1 MADMQFLESLDLN
14 GREIKDVRAE
24 GFEFAALPSAAANE
38 RRIVYDTTNKAF
50 LYSNGSEWVNVN
62 KTNIEIL
69 GSGKIKIDGTEYTYI
84 GSSGDVTADVNK
96 NLQIGANKVT
106 NAKLAKMPAKTVKGN
121 KTAEAATPTDIT
133 ISDLKGELNLDV
145 EVTGNADEGYTI
157 KQGGV
162 ILATINLPK
171 DKVISAGEVVTG
183 TLVDGVFTPNEGGIK
198 YLRLTVANADEA
210 HKYIYIRVSDLVD
223 VYTAANATG
232 AMVLVTISSDNKVSA
247 DLSQA
252 TKSEI
257 AKIATLEARTETDNN
272 FTDELKTKLEGI
284 AAGAE
289 VNVQSDW
296 NETSTTSD
304 AYIKNKPSIPAAA
317 KDGILTIKAAGVN
330 KGTFSANQ
338 ATNVEI
344 DITTEDLGLS
354 AAAKYYKTGAL
365 TGTTGTITAAT
376 HGCGKLP
383 QVQAYLA
390 GEQVFCS
397 IKVNSQGTVTWTS
410 SIAMTASSDFRLVI
424 VGGVSPANE

>member
-1 MADMQFLESLDLN
+1 MQFLESLDLN
-14 GREIKDVRAE
+14 GREIKDVRVE

-38 RRIVYDTTNKAF
+38 RRIIYDTTNKAF
-50 LYSNGSEWVNVN
+50 LYSNGSEWINVK
-62 KTNIEIL
+62 KTDIEFL
-69 GSGKIKIDGTEYTYI
+69 GSGKVKIDGTEYTYI

-96 NLQIGANKVT
+96 NLQIGTNKVT

-121 KTAEAATPTDIT
+121 KTSEAATPTDIT
-133 ISDLKGELNLDV
+133 ITDLKGELNLDV
-145 EVTGNADEGYTI
+145 EVTGNADSGYTI
-157 KQGGV
+157 KQGGTV
-162 ILATINLPK
+162 LATINLPK

-183 TLVDGVFTPNEGGIK
+183 SLVDGVFTPSSSGIK

-223 VYTAANATG
+223 VYTAANA
-232 AMVLVTISSDNKVSA
+232 ANADVEISISNDNKVSA
-247 DLSQA
+247 KLSTAIRTQVD
-252 TKSEI
+252 
-257 AKIATLEARTETDNN
+257 KIAGLEARTETDNN
-272 FTDELKTKLEGI
+272 FTDALKTKLEGI
-284 AAGAE
+284 AEGAE

-317 KDGILTIKAAGVN
+317 KDGILTIKVN
-330 KGTFSANQ
+330 GEQKGTFSANQ
-338 ATNVEI
+338 STNSEI
-344 DITTEDLGLS
+344 DITTADLSLS
-354 AAAKYYKTGAL
+354 AAAKYYKSGAL

-397 IKVNSQGTVTWTS
+397 VKINSQGTITWTS

>member
-14 GREIKDVRAE
+14 GREIKDVRIE
-24 GFEFAALPSAAANE
+24 SFEFAALPSAAANE
-38 RRIVYDTTNKAF
+38 GRIVYDRTNKAF
-50 LYSNGSEWVNVN
+50 LYSNGSEWINVK
-62 KTNIEIL
+62 KTDIEFL
-69 GSGKIKIDGTEYTYI
+69 GSGKVKIDGTEYTFI
-84 GSSGDVTADVNK
+84 GGSGDVTADVNK
-96 NLQIGANKVT
+96 NLQIGTNKVT

-121 KTAEAATPTDIT
+121 KTSEAATPTDIT
-133 ISDLKGELNLDV
+133 ITDLKGELNLDV

-198 YLRLTVANADEA
+198 YLRLTVANADKA

-223 VYTAANATG
+223 VYTAANA
-232 AMVLVTISSDNKVSA
+232 ANADVEVSISNDNKVSA
-247 DLSQA
+247 KLSTAIRTQVD
-252 TKSEI
+252 
-257 AKIATLEARTETDNN
+257 KIAALEARTETDNN
-272 FTDELKTKLEGI
+272 FTDALKTKLEGI

-304 AYIKNKPSIPAAA
+304 AYIKNKPLIPAAA
-317 KDGILTIKAAGVN
+317 KDGILTIKVN
-330 KGTFSANQ
+330 GTSKGTFSANQ
-338 ATNVEI
+338 GTNSEI
-344 DITTEDLGLS
+344 DITTADLSLS

>member
-14 GREIKDVRAE
+14 GREIKDVRVE

-38 RRIVYDTTNKAF
+38 GRIVYDRTNKAF
-50 LYSNGSEWVNVN
+50 LYSNGSEWINVK
-62 KTNIEIL
+62 KTDIEFL
-69 GSGKIKIDGTEYTYI
+69 GSGKVKIDGTEYTYI
-84 GSSGDVTADVNK
+84 GGSGDVTADVNK
-96 NLQIGANKVT
+96 NLAIGTNKVT

-121 KTAEAATPTDIT
+121 KTSEAATPTDIT
-133 ISDLKGELNLDV
+133 ITDLKGELNLDV
-145 EVTGNADEGYTI
+145 EVTGNADSGYTI

-183 TLVDGVFTPNEGGIK
+183 SLVDGVFTPSSSGIK

-223 VYTAANATG
+223 VYTAANA
-232 AMVLVTISSDNKVSA
+232 ANADVEVSISNDNKVSA
-247 DLSQA
+247 KLSTAIRTQVD
-252 TKSEI
+252 
-257 AKIATLEARTETDNN
+257 KIAGLEARTETDNN
-272 FTDELKTKLEGI
+272 FTDALKTKLEGI

-304 AYIKNKPSIPAAA
+304 AYIKNKPPIPAAA
-317 KDGILTIKAAGVN
+317 KDGILTIKVN
-330 KGTFSANQ
+330 GTGKGTFSANQ

-344 DITTEDLGLS
+344 DITTADLGLS

-376 HGCGKLP
+376 HGCGRLP

-397 IKVNSQGTVTWTS
+397 VKINSQGTITWTS